1 MPFED
6 MKKDDLMSLASEHG
20 VEGRTSMSKDEL
32 VQALRESNI
41 TEPDTTVSGFQQ
53 GASYPHVP
61 VTPEDF
67 RHLLPNP
74 NKPAEN
80 QSAPSPEQLNPHLFG
95 PQGRI
100 PS

>member
-1 MPFED
+1 MAQRKTDEQ
-6 MKKDDLMSLASEHG
+6 AVAEEH
-20 VEGRTSMSKDEL
+20 
-32 VQALRESNI
+32 
-41 TEPDTTVSGFQQ
+41 TTVSGFQE
-53 GASYPHVP
+53 GVAYPPVP

-67 RHLLPNP
+67 QRLLPNP
-74 NKPAEN
+74 DKPAEN

>member
-1 MPFED
+1 MAKAP
-6 MKKDDLMSLASEHG
+6 
-20 VEGRTSMSKDEL
+20 
-32 VQALRESNI
+32 REAAI
-41 TEPDTTVSGFQQ
+41 TGENGQVSGFQE
-53 GASYPHVP
+53 GTAYPPVP

-67 RHLLPNP
+67 ANLLPNP
-74 NKPAEN
+74 EKPAEN

>member
-1 MPFED
+1 V
-6 MKKDDLMSLASEHG
+6 A
-20 VEGRTSMSKDEL
+20 
-32 VQALRESNI
+32 
-41 TEPDTTVSGFQQ
+41 
-53 GASYPHVP
+53 YPTMP

-67 RHLLPNP
+67 SQLLPNP
-74 NKPAEN
+74 DKPAEN

>member
-1 MPFED
+1 MAP
-6 MKKDDLMSLASEHG
+6 KKSDQQAVAEEH
-20 VEGRTSMSKDEL
+20 
-32 VQALRESNI
+32 A
-41 TEPDTTVSGFQQ
+41 TVSGFQE
-53 GASYPHVP
+53 GVAYPTMP

-67 RHLLPNP
+67 SQLLPNP
-74 NKPAEN
+74 DKPAEN